1 MGSLHTCAM
10 TVWLIVLQFSWSAE
24 NLTVSEDAGMTTIPI
39 SFTGNAGQYQVIV
52 NWAIGEGSADV
63 EDFLNITDQVV
74 LSNSVRSQNISVS
87 IIQDDISELDET
99 FTLSLESVSL
109 FDTSNL
115 VTVNL
120 TEGDRDRLL
129 FTIRET
135 TVTIQD
141 DDGNLHNNTLYQ
153 SHTHTHTHTPM

>member
-1 MGSLHTCAM
+1 MPSLFINPCYYTKALCRITCYKSD
-10 TVWLIVLQFSWSAE
+10 LSL
-24 NLTVSEDAGMTTIPI
+24 AG
-39 SFTGNAGQYQVIV
+39 V
-52 NWAIGEGSADV
+52 
-63 EDFLNITDQVV
+63 DFLSNRDFEINF
-74 LSNSVRSQNISVS
+74 SNSVKSQNISVS

-109 FDTSNL
+109 FDTYQR

-141 DDGNLHNNTLYQ
+141 DDGKYNLCMYRKSQRITFLAVTIFVLFLVTVHII
-153 SHTHTHTHTPM
+153 